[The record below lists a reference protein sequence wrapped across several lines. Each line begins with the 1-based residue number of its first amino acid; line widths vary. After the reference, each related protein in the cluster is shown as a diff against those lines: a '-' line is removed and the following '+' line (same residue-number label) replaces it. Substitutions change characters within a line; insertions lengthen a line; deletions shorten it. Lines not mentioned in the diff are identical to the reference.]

1 MNRKNCY
8 FSTGAL
14 LLAAAAYY
22 LCDGAVLIAILV
34 PVAVHELGHAA
45 ALQMLG
51 FRIRGFRAE
60 LKGFCMDY
68 YGYSGALGHAVA
80 AAAGPAAGLI
90 YAGAASW
97 AGSTY
102 GSDWLCLSA
111 GISLLL
117 SAFNMLPALPLDG
130 GRIFAELSR
139 AFLGDKRGE
148 LLSDA
153 VGLVTAAAL
162 LAAGIWMMMDGKG
175 LALAAAATWVLL
187 YQDNAAGIVK
197 KREIL

>member
-14 LLAAAAYY
+14 LLAAAVYY
-22 LCDGAVLIAILV
+22 LCDSAALMAALV
-34 PVAVHELGHAA
+34 PIAVHELGHAA
-45 ALQMLG
+45 ALHALG

-80 AAAGPAAGLI
+80 AAAGPAAGLM
-90 YAGAASW
+90 YALAASW

-102 GSDWLCLSA
+102 GIDWLCLSS

-148 LLSDA
+148 MLSDA
-153 VGLVTAAAL
+153 VGLITAAAL
-162 LAAGIWMMMDGKG
+162 LAAGIWLMMDGKG